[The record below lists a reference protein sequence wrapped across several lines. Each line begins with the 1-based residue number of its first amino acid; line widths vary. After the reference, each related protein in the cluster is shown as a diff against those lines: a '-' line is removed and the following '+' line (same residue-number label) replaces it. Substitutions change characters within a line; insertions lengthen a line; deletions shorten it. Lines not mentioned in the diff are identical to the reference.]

1 MNRNLM
7 KRLLLVAVV
16 FMWGLVA
23 ESASDC
29 PNFLDLVGTGYHT
42 NNWYG
47 MSLTVDSDG
56 KYLQFNANEKFLLSP
71 RYPAPIRKIVLNVGA
86 SADSPKRTMRIH
98 PLFSGA
104 EDTTEKPEWA
114 IDGLVKNVFKPFV
127 FDFHPSEN
135 VDAVRI
141 CIDGSSGSIYVN
153 GILILYGDKEAG
165 EDELLRQFAQQLP
178 VPENL
183 RASSFTSTSLTVAAD
198 AVGGGGVSGYRF
210 VVDKLEGMPRT
221 ERRENF
227 VSAPALSSG
236 WTYGETNGVT
246 LGQYVGTSSSS
257 YPDNKTASDGGVAL
271 KIVPDGK
278 DDALVE
284 ILSPF
289 VAENITECSF
299 VCKASSNGSSDQ
311 VRVFGRTGT
320 DAAWAEIGV
329 ATAVSSSK
337 AYVTNAVPF
346 ADGIRQVKFEFAATL
361 GSTAN
366 CGLDTLRI
374 VYGGNETRMRVWE
387 DEEPRTVPI
396 CELKNLAANARYAF
410 RAQAVADPLADS
422 PCRDSSWTEEQVV
435 DLSWATITVTPPADV
450 DWESNGG
457 KMTVRWT
464 AVEGADHY
472 LVTVAPTDDPD
483 HPVVENAKATGTS
496 LVVTIPAAGEYG
508 VTVTAVSPGGL
519 SVATAEAVIGEVGV
533 GALAS
538 VTLKAVDRQVIEASW
553 SKVALAES
561 YQAKLVKVGGTAETI
576 EYGWPTDGNGRCVA
590 PDGWTV
596 SEGWN
601 DPRCANTWTNGGV
614 AYPAL
619 SYTGCAL
626 ESDDRGQAITKV
638 NCAYKC
644 GNTSKSVL
652 ANTRLAVYATSFGGD
667 WRLIEKVPV
676 SGSLDSLKLS
686 FKPEEDVRQIR
697 LAAEKDLDFG
707 SDANVRLGKLSIVY
721 GEETRSEVESVR
733 VTETKATFGN
743 LDAKGKYVV
752 TVVPQPS
759 EGDALGATSP
769 VVDLAAEIFRK
780 TGAVPLS
787 EVKDDLYVADFT
799 GLATMTADFEA
810 RSVKLDYWQF
820 GKGSGEPEKLLY
832 TTGTNRTTGG
842 VYAFCDKDRTPESFM
857 LGTLATSTYGCS
869 VGISFRNDTDGAFE
883 VKSLAFDSVQRTFKS
898 AKASYALEWLL
909 TDGATGIDAEGEW
922 QPLEIP
928 ETAPFVAG
936 DSEATGEFRQSVAVT
951 DGLPTRIPVGSV
963 LILRWRHE
971 KGASGPAMAIDN
983 VKLEVSGRKKG
994 FHFIAR

>member
-1 MNRNLM
+1 MDITLK
-7 KRLLLVAVV
+7 KRLLLVAVA
-16 FMWGLVA
+16 FIGGFVA
-23 ESASDC
+23 EAASDC
-29 PNFLDLVGTGYHT
+29 PNFLDLAGTGYHT

-56 KYLQFNANEKFLLSP
+56 KYLQFSSNDRFLLSP
-71 RYPAPIRKIVLNVGA
+71 RYPAPIRKIVLNVSA

-98 PLFSGA
+98 PLFNGA

-153 GILILYGDKEAG
+153 GILILYGDKDAG

-183 RASSFTSTSLTVAAD
+183 RVSSFTSTSLTVAAD

-210 VVDKLEGMPRT
+210 VVDKLEGLPRT
-221 ERRENF
+221 ECREDF

-246 LGQYVGTSSSS
+246 LSQYTGSGYYDSKTSDKS
-257 YPDNKTASDGGVAL
+257 AL
-271 KIVPDGK
+271 KIEVKG
-278 DDALVE
+278 AVGSLVE
-284 ILSPF
+284 IVSPLADERITEYSF
-289 VAENITECSF
+289 TSRATKAENDCAIS
-299 VCKASSNGSSDQ
+299 VCGRSSEAEGWQPLSDAVPLKGSL
-311 VRVFGRTGT
+311 
-320 DAAWAEIGV
+320 V
-329 ATAVSSSK
+329 AT
-337 AYVTNAVPF
+337 TNALPPSV
-346 ADGIRQVKFEFAATL
+346 DVRQVKFAFIAAP
-361 GSTAN
+361 GNTAN
-366 CGLDTLRI
+366 AALDSLRI
-374 VYGGNETRMRVWE
+374 VYGGNETRTRVWE
-387 DEEPRTVPI
+387 DEEPRTVPT
-396 CELKNLAANARYAF
+396 CELKDLMANARYAF

-483 HPVVENAKATGTS
+483 HPVVENAKASGTS

-561 YQAKLVKVGGTAETI
+561 YQAKLIKVGGTAETV

-601 DPRCANTWTNGGV
+601 DPRCANTWTNSGV

-619 SYTGCAL
+619 PYTGCSL
-626 ESDDRGQAITKV
+626 ESGNRGQAITKV

-676 SGSLDSLKLS
+676 SGSLVSLKLS

-733 VTETKATFGN
+733 VTETKVTFGN

-832 TTGTNRTTGG
+832 TAGTNRTTGG

-869 VGISFRNDTDGAFE
+869 VGIAFRNDTDGAFE

-936 DSEATGEFRQSVAVT
+936 DSEVAGEFRQSVTVT
-951 DGLPTRIPVGSV
+951 DGLPSRIPVGSV

-971 KGASGPAMAIDN
+971 KVASGPAMAIDN
-983 VKLEVSGRKKG
+983 VKLELSGRKKG
-994 FHFIAR
+994 FHLIAR

>member
-71 RYPAPIRKIVLNVGA
+71 RYPAPIRKIVLNVSA
-86 SADSPKRTMRIH
+86 SSDSPSRTMRIH
-98 PLFSGA
+98 PLFNGA
-104 EDTTEKPEWA
+104 EDKTEKPEWA

-141 CIDGSSGSIYVN
+141 CIDGTSGSIYVN

-183 RASSFTSTSLTVAAD
+183 TLTDLTASSLAFSASAVED
-198 AVGGGGVSGYRF
+198 AVGYCF
-210 VVDKLEGMPRT
+210 ELTKLTGSPRT
-221 ERRENF
+221 ELREDF
-227 VSAPALSSG
+227 VDAPSLSHG
-236 WTYGETNGVT
+236 WTCDVQTEG
-246 LGQYVGTSSSS
+246 L
-257 YPDNKTASDGGVAL
+257 KLSDGGKGYSDTGAGDEHAL
-271 KIVPDGK
+271 KIEKPGSPNEGS
-278 DDALVE
+278 AELGLV
-284 ILSPF
+284 SPF
-289 VAENITECSF
+289 SPEPISEWSF
-299 VCKASSNGSSDQ
+299 VGRVGTLEKSNSFAVYGRETVSSPGWIELAKNLAPDKKSSNKLFRGTVDTTQNIHQ
-311 VRVFGRTGT
+311 VRFVLTA
-320 DAAWAEIGV
+320 DAASW
-329 ATAVSSSK
+329 T
-337 AYVTNAVPF
+337 T
-346 ADGIRQVKFEFAATL
+346 T
-361 GSTAN
+361 
-366 CGLDTLRI
+366 GLDSLCV
-374 VYGGNETRMRVWE
+374 VYGGDEVRELVSVRTNATPAAAWQDLASGRYGSRVKAIGATEGEMRFKDSAWS
-387 DEEPRTVPI
+387 EE
-396 CELKNLAANARYAF
+396 L
-410 RAQAVADPLADS
+410 VADLA
-422 PCRDSSWTEEQVV
+422 WAGIVV
-435 DLSWATITVTPPADV
+435 SPPADV

-483 HPVVENAKATGTS
+483 HPVVENAKASGTS

-576 EYGWPTDGNGRCVA
+576 EYGWPTDGNGRCVV
-590 PDGWTV
+590 PDGWIA
-596 SEGWN
+596 SDGWN
-601 DPRCANTWTNGGV
+601 DPRCANTWTNSGV

-787 EVKDDLYVADFT
+787 EVKDDLYVSDFS
-799 GLATMTADFEA
+799 GLATMTADFET

-832 TTGTNRTTGG
+832 TAGTNRTTGG

-869 VGISFRNDTDGAFE
+869 VGIAFRNDTDGAFE

-951 DGLPTRIPVGSV
+951 DGLPSRIPVGSV

-971 KGASGPAMAIDN
+971 KVASGPAMAIDN